1 MSVSASQYST
11 GGGEGATDLK
21 IPLDFNPNP
30 YYNRALVRIRI
41 ICLRR
46 DGDGIQPVVFGPLLR
61 LLQQDRRP
69 VLSGGPPPG
78 GKENALSLLYTLDNG
93 PPCSQKQLAEE
104 LLIPKTT
111 INTIVKEYIDA
122 GYLSLVPSGHSRE
135 KNITLT
141 AAGRAYAQK
150 VLRPIYQAEE
160 RAISRTLGEYSSE
173 FVKAVEV
180 LTRNMTQEFQREIF
194 DRTELK

>member
-1 MSVSASQYST
+1 MESSRSFLDRFYICCN
-11 GGGEGATDLK
+11 K
-21 IPLDFNPNP
+21 IDGL
-30 YYNRALVRIRI
+30 YYLAA
-41 ICLRR
+41 RR
-46 DGDGIQPVVFGPLLR
+46 LGV
-61 LLQQDRRP
+61 
-69 VLSGGPPPG
+69 
-78 GKENALSLLYTLDNG
+78 KENALSLLYTLDNG

-111 INTIVKEYIDA
+111 INTIVKEYTDA

-194 DRTELK
+194 DRTELE

>member
-1 MSVSASQYST
+1 MESSRSFLDRFYVCCN
-11 GGGEGATDLK
+11 K
-21 IPLDFNPNP
+21 IDGL
-30 YYNRALVRIRI
+30 YYLAA
-41 ICLRR
+41 RR
-46 DGDGIQPVVFGPLLR
+46 LGV
-61 LLQQDRRP
+61 
-69 VLSGGPPPG
+69 
-78 GKENALSLLYTLDNG
+78 KENALS
-93 PPCSQKQLAEE
+93 PCSQKQLAEE

-111 INTIVKEYIDA
+111 INTIVKEYTDA

-173 FVKAVEV
+173 FVKAVEE
-180 LTRNMTQEFQREIF
+180 LTQNMTKEFQREIF

>member
-1 MSVSASQYST
+1 M
-11 GGGEGATDLK
+11 
-21 IPLDFNPNP
+21 
-30 YYNRALVRIRI
+30 
-41 ICLRR
+41 
-46 DGDGIQPVVFGPLLR
+46 
-61 LLQQDRRP
+61 
-69 VLSGGPPPG
+69 
-78 GKENALSLLYTLDNG
+78 KENALSLLYTLDNG

-104 LLIPKTT
+104 LLIPKTA
-111 INTIVKEYIDA
+111 INTIVKEYTDA

-135 KNITLT
+135 KNVTLT

-194 DRTELK
+194 DRTELE